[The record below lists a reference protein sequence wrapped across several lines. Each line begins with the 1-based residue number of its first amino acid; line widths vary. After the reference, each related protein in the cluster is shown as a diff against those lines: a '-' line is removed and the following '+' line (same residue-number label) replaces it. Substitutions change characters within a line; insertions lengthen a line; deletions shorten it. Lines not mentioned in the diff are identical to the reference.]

1 MKSPNMIVLYIENM
15 SLSRAFYS
23 RLFGLEPVQAS
34 DGFTLYLLEGG
45 FKFALWAVQAVVPAT
60 AVTGGGVEIDF
71 SVEAREEV
79 DALYRNWSERGAR
92 FAQHPGDQK
101 FVGYTFIALDPDGH
115 RLRVIL
121 PEG

>member
-15 SLSRAFYS
+15 SLSRAFYA

-79 DALYRNWSERGAR
+79 DALYATGRSAARDSRSILTTRNSSATPSLRSTRTA
-92 FAQHPGDQK
+92 
-101 FVGYTFIALDPDGH
+101 IACG
-115 RLRVIL
+115 
-121 PEG
+121 